1 MVADLLSRP
10 APTADHR
17 IHYRGG
23 DVQFGDLWLPA
34 GLQHAAPVV
43 VFLHGGWWKAEY
55 GLEYGGHLCAA
66 LRREGFAV
74 WSLEYRRVGQA
85 GGGFPGTFEDVS
97 DGFDYLA
104 VLQRTY
110 SLDLKRVV
118 VMGHSAGGQLAYW
131 LAGREHLPFIGE
143 LRRPSRALLP
153 LRGAIGL
160 AGAVDLRMVYDL
172 AGEGKFAHDRTEI
185 VNFMGAAP
193 RELPARYRAGNPG
206 ELLPLNVAQ
215 VLIQGSE
222 DDQIPPELP
231 RLWAE
236 RGRRM
241 GEKVQVEI
249 VRGAKHMDVADP
261 ETKCWPVL
269 LGAVRQLLG

>member
-1 MVADLLSRP
+1 MSADLLSRATP
-10 APTADHR
+10 VADHR

-23 DVQFGDLWLPA
+23 DVQFGDLWLPVVA
-34 GLQHAAPVV
+34 AHAAPVV
-43 VFLHGGWWKAEY
+43 VFLHGGWWKAKY
-55 GLEYGGHLCAA
+55 GLEYAGHLCAA
-66 LRREGFAV
+66 LKREGFAV

-85 GGGFPGTFEDVS
+85 GGGWPGTFEDVA
-97 DGFDYLA
+97 DGFDYLS

-110 SLDLKRVV
+110 ALDLKRIV
-118 VMGHSAGGQLAYW
+118 VMGHSAGGHLAYW
-131 LAGREHLPFIGE
+131 LAGREHLPFTGE
-143 LRRPSRALLP
+143 LLRPSRGMLP

-172 AGEGKFAHDRTEI
+172 AGDGEFAHDRTEI

-193 RELPARYRAGNPG
+193 MELPARYRAGNPG
-206 ELLPLNVAQ
+206 ELLPLNVTQ
-215 VLIQGSE
+215 VLIQGSD
-222 DDQIPPELP
+222 DDQIPPEVP

-236 RGRRM
+236 RGRKM

-249 VRGAKHMDVADP
+249 VRGAGHLDVADP
-261 ETKCWPVL
+261 ETKCWPVV